1 MDFLSTPLLVTV
13 ILGSV
18 GLAIPIIDSL
28 KKERGA
34 NNRLYCGIAVGA
46 LILIISI
53 IIIRVLS
60 GEQIPTIEFG
70 KGMLAD
76 DMFGAFFGITLLIV
90 SIMVTVSSWD
100 FMKNKTNPAAYYS
113 LILLSSIGMILIAYS
128 TDLVMLLVAW
138 ELMSIPTYAL
148 AAFSKRD
155 PISNEAAIKYFLFGA
170 LSSAILVFAIGLVYG
185 ITGTTNIGQALVSMV
200 NVQKDLIPVSL
211 LALALFIAGFGFK
224 MGLVP
229 FHMWLP
235 DAYEGA
241 PTTIGALLSAG
252 TKKAGFAAAIRV
264 IILAIFVLH
273 LDWSVL
279 LAIIAIFTMTIGNLG
294 ALVQKSVPRILAY
307 SSIAQAGYIMI
318 GLALAPYNDQAL
330 AGSLFHILNHAV
342 MKAAAFIAV
351 AAVAI
356 SLTSYSLE
364 KYRGLARRMPLTA
377 IALSISLLALAGVPP
392 LNGFW
397 SKLVLFGSAINSG
410 PEVWWGPYLAIAGV
424 LNSALSLGYY
434 AWIMRKMYMEDSP
447 DTSRVKEPRAISAVL
462 IFAMIFMVGFG
473 IWHADPHPGNI
484 SITSNGT
491 IILYDFGMVGRIDDE
506 TRRRLV
512 RLYLGLVDKD
522 PVRTT
527 DVLIELGTLEATVDR
542 RLVERGL
549 ELSIQSL
556 HARRVRIPFGQKLPI
571 ISEFLNLG
579 IVLITCIYIIL

>member
-1 MDFLSTPLLVTV
+1 MDYLSTPLLVTA

-34 NNRLYCGIAVGA
+34 NNRLYCGISVGA
-46 LILIISI
+46 IILIISI
-53 IIIRVLS
+53 IIIRILF

-76 DMFGAFFGITLLIV
+76 DMYGAFFSITFLIV
-90 SIMVTVSSWD
+90 SIMVTASSWD

-113 LILLSSIGMILIAYS
+113 LILLSTIGMVLIAYS

-155 PISNEAAIKYFLFGA
+155 PISNEAALKYFLFGA

-185 ITGTTNIGQALVSMV
+185 ITGTTNIGQAIVSLV
-200 NVQKDLIPVSL
+200 NIQPDLVPVSV

-279 LAIIAIFTMTIGNLG
+279 LAIIAVLTMTLGNLG

-318 GLALAPYNDQAL
+318 GLALAPYNNQAL
-330 AGSLFHILNHAV
+330 PGSLFYILNHAV
-342 MKAAAFIAV
+342 MKSAAFIAA

-356 SLTSYSLE
+356 ALSSYSIE
-364 KYRGLARRMPLTA
+364 KYRGLAKRMPLTA
-377 IALSISLLALAGVPP
+377 IALSISMLALAGVPP

-397 SKLVLFGSAINSG
+397 SKLVVFGSAINSG
-410 PEVWWGPYLAIAGV
+410 SEVWWGPYLAIAGV

-473 IWHADPHPGNI
+473 IWHAPILEFATNSVPNLSQLTAVLP
-484 SITSNGT
+484 SIP
-491 IILYDFGMVGRIDDE
+491 LR
-506 TRRRLV
+506 
-512 RLYLGLVDKD
+512 
-522 PVRTT
+522 
-527 DVLIELGTLEATVDR
+527 
-542 RLVERGL
+542 
-549 ELSIQSL
+549 
-556 HARRVRIPFGQKLPI
+556 
-571 ISEFLNLG
+571 
-579 IVLITCIYIIL
+579 

>member
-28 KKERGA
+28 KKERGS
-34 NNRLYCGIAVGA
+34 NNKLYCGISVGA
-46 LILIISI
+46 ILLIIGI
-53 IIIRVLS
+53 IIFRIIS

-76 DMFGAFFGITLLIV
+76 DMFGSFFAISLLIV
-90 SIMVTVSSWD
+90 SIMVTASSWN
-100 FMKNKTNPAAYYS
+100 FMKNKSNPAAYYS
-113 LILLSSIGMILIAYS
+113 LILISSIGMILIAYS
-128 TDLVMLLVAW
+128 TDLVMLFVSW

-170 LSSAILVFAIGLVYG
+170 LSSAILVLAIGLVYG
-185 ITGTTNIGQALVSMV
+185 ITGTTNIGQAIISMV
-200 NVQKDLIPVSL
+200 NLQQDLVPISL

-241 PTTIGALLSAG
+241 PTTIGALLAAG

-273 LDWSVL
+273 LEWSMT
-279 LAIIAIFTMTIGNLG
+279 LAIIAIFTMTLGNLG
-294 ALVQKSVPRILAY
+294 ALIQKSVPRILAY

-330 AGSLFHILNHAV
+330 AGSLFHIINHAV

-351 AAVAI
+351 AAVALT
-356 SLTSYSLE
+356 LTSYSIE
-364 KYRGLARRMPLTA
+364 KYRGLAKRMPLTA

-397 SKLVLFGSAINSG
+397 SKLVLFSVAINTG
-410 PEVWWGPYLAIAGV
+410 PQVWWGPYLAIAGV

-447 DTSRVKEPRAISAVL
+447 DTSKVKEPRAIVAVL

-473 IWHADPHPGNI
+473 IWHAPILQFATNSVPNLSQLTAI
-484 SITSNGT
+484 LPSIP
-491 IILYDFGMVGRIDDE
+491 L
-506 TRRRLV
+506 
-512 RLYLGLVDKD
+512 K
-522 PVRTT
+522 
-527 DVLIELGTLEATVDR
+527 
-542 RLVERGL
+542 
-549 ELSIQSL
+549 
-556 HARRVRIPFGQKLPI
+556 
-571 ISEFLNLG
+571 
-579 IVLITCIYIIL
+579 